1 MSLIWST
8 RECTHAANEP
18 RSAGEATHLARVF
31 AGLRRT
37 LTDACSGAVRRPL
50 NNPVPAAATTSSN
63 AQPPVLYGLY
73 PGLSVPFSVAI
84 LSSVG

>member
-8 RECTHAANEP
+8 CEHAHDANEP
-18 RSAGEATHLARVF
+18 ESVAKPLTLPGTFTPLSS
-31 AGLRRT
+31 RRYAPLST
-37 LTDACSGAVRRPL
+37 RGPPPAV
-50 NNPVPAAATTSSN
+50 
-63 AQPPVLYGLY
+63 YGLY